1 MLRLLQKNILIDTDG
16 TPKLCDFG
24 LSRIKHEIT
33 RSQTSIAEGGYMTH
47 MAPEL
52 SETEVFRTTPESDIF
67 SFAMTIYE
75 LGTQSSPFA
84 HITNEYAVVRL
95 IQRRMRPDR
104 PFNLA
109 GLGPGIS
116 TRLWAL
122 IEQMW
127 EHNHTRRPSATHVH
141 RVLRQIDTEKNHGGA
156 ATSTSMPSPPIS
168 EPIHIET
175 TENPTVTSLITSLS
189 STHISVPPTGQIP
202 SSHVSLP
209 NAINSTL
216 HTSGRWSMTRCETLT
231 AHTDKVLSVTYA
243 PNRNEFASGSNDI
256 RVWTGINSSQGTT
269 WSSRFDWSIDQFA
282 CLSYTFDGAL
292 LAANSCREIRFWDSN
307 TGEDNGLLQGHR
319 KPVTAL
325 ASSPSTYMM
334 ASGSKDRTVLLWDP
348 RVMAQV
354 GSPLAGHAG
363 WITSVAFSRGGE
375 VVASASSDTTVRL
388 WDIRVGRCIGQ
399 LSGFTGKVTAASF
412 SPDGWH
418 IATASDDGTIH
429 RWNVHTLERLGT
441 PLRGHQAQI
450 KCLAFSP
457 DGTQIASGSA
467 DMMIRMW
474 DASTGANVGL
484 PLEGHRG
491 TIESIAFSPDGDKMV
506 SGARDKTVKVWSA
519 AH

>member
-1 MLRLLQKNILIDTDG
+1 MFLQKNILIDTDG

-33 RSQTSIAEGGYMTH
+33 RSQTSIDEGGYMTH

-52 SETEVFRTTPESDIF
+52 WETEVFRTTPESDVF
-67 SFAMTIYE
+67 SFAITIYE

-84 HITNEYAVVRL
+84 HITKNEYAVARL
-95 IQRRMRPDR
+95 IQIRRRPDQ
-104 PFNLA
+104 PINLA
-109 GLGPGIS
+109 GLSPGIS
-116 TRLWAL
+116 AHLWAL

-127 EHNHTRRPSATHVH
+127 EHDHTRRPSATYVH

-168 EPIHIET
+168 EPLHIET
-175 TENPTVTSLITSLS
+175 TELPSLITSLS
-189 STHISVPPTGQIP
+189 STHISVPPAEQIP
-202 SSHVSLP
+202 SPHISLP
-209 NAINSTL
+209 HAIDTTL
-216 HTSGRWSMTRCETLT
+216 HTLERWSMMRCETLT

-243 PNRNEFASGSNDI
+243 PNRNEFASGSNNI
-256 RVWTGINSSQGTT
+256 RVWTRIRSSQGTT
-269 WSSRFDWSIDQFA
+269 WSSRFDWSMNQIA
-282 CLSYTFDGAL
+282 CLSYTCDGAL
-292 LAANSCREIRFWDSN
+292 LAANSYREIRFWDSN
-307 TGEDNGLLQGHR
+307 TGEDNGSLKGHR
-319 KPVTAL
+319 KFVTTL
-325 ASSPSTYMM
+325 ASSPSNHMM
-334 ASGSKDRTVLLWDP
+334 ASGSRDKTVLLWDP
-348 RVMAQV
+348 RVMEQV
-354 GSPLAGHAG
+354 DGPLVGHTG
-363 WITSVAFSRGGE
+363 LITSVAFSRGGE
-375 VVASASSDTTVRL
+375 VVASASVDKTVRL
-388 WDIRVGRCIGQ
+388 WDIRVGRCIGR
-399 LSGFTGKVTAASF
+399 LSGFTEKVTAASF
-412 SPDGWH
+412 SPDGRH
-418 IATASDDGTIH
+418 IAAASDDGTIH

-441 PLRGHQAQI
+441 PLRGHQAPI

-491 TIESIAFSPDGDKMV
+491 TVESIAFSPDGDKMV